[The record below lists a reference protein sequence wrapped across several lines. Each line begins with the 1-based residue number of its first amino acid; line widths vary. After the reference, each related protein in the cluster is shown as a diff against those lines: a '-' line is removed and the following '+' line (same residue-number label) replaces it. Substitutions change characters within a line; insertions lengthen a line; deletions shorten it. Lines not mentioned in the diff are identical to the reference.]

1 MVATMGHEVLKLDQ
15 EARAAAKQASRDE
28 DARRLLSGEIS
39 NDELRRENSFLGAL
53 DVSMLRMVAIGGK
66 PLASKVPKPE

>member
-1 MVATMGHEVLKLDQ
+1 MVATMGYEVLKLDQ
-15 EARAAAKQASRDE
+15 KARAAVKQASRDE

-53 DVSMLRMVAIGGK
+53 DVSKLRTVAIGGK
-66 PLASKVPKPE
+66 PLARKVSKPE